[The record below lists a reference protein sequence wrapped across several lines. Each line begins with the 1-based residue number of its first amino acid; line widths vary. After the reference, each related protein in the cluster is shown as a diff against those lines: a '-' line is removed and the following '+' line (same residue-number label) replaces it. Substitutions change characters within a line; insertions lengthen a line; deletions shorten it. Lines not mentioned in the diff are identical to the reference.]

1 MSADQISVQF
11 GMLQQSSQ
19 QLQTTAKNLTD
30 QLDQLSANL
39 NPIRQTWYASNS
51 SAGEAAQQAETR
63 LRAAAADIVN
73 IIQQFGG
80 KVNDAHDLQYAL
92 EQKNTSYFAT

>member
-1 MSADQISVQF
+1 M
-11 GMLQQSSQ
+11 
-19 QLQTTAKNLTD
+19 QTTAKNLTD
-30 QLDQLSANL
+30 QLDQLSSNL

-63 LRAAAADIVN
+63 LRSAAADIVN
-73 IIQQFGG
+73 IINQFGG
-80 KVNDAHDLQYAL
+80 KVSDAHDLQYAL